1 MTQKNKLD
9 INNQEQN
16 KGKLTHF
23 NEAGEAH
30 MVDVHA
36 KDDTYR
42 VAKACGTIK
51 VNGAVYRAVSTGTAK
66 KGDVLARLYAG
77 DAAKFA
83 AAEEKFHSA
92 LTFAARRPQLPAL
105 VLARVDKDGV
115 TRF

>member
-1 MTQKNKLD
+1 MTQENELD
-9 INNQEQN
+9 INNQEKN

-51 VNGAVYRAVSTGTAK
+51 VNGAVYKAVSTA
-66 KGDVLARLYAG
+66 
-77 DAAKFA
+77 
-83 AAEEKFHSA
+83 
-92 LTFAARRPQLPAL
+92 QLKRAMCWQWRELRESWAQRTIPCL
-105 VLARVDKDGV
+105 FRSVMLLP
-115 TRF
+115 

>member
-1 MTQKNKLD
+1 MVKHIILWKLKEEFSEEEKKQIKAGIKEGLD

-42 VAKACGTIK
+42 
-51 VNGAVYRAVSTGTAK
+51 
-66 KGDVLARLYAG
+66 
-77 DAAKFA
+77 
-83 AAEEKFHSA
+83 
-92 LTFAARRPQLPAL
+92 ARRENVPRHILLWMHVWREARQLPEQVYL
-105 VLARVDKDGV
+105 GKGLQE
-115 TRF
+115 TEYL

>member
-1 MTQKNKLD
+1 MTQENGFD

-51 VNGAVYRAVSTGTAK
+51 VNGAVYKAVSTGTAK
-66 KGDVLARLYAG
+66 RAMCWQWRELRESWAQRTIPCSFRSVML
-77 DAAKFA
+77 
-83 AAEEKFHSA
+83 
-92 LTFAARRPQLPAL
+92 LP
-105 VLARVDKDGV
+105 
-115 TRF
+115 

>member
-1 MTQKNKLD
+1 MTQENELD

-23 NEAGEAH
+23 NEAGAAH

-51 VNGAVYRAVSTGTAK
+51 VNGAVYLSLIHILSLNTAAVTALQ
-66 KGDVLARLYAG
+66 G
-77 DAAKFA
+77 
-83 AAEEKFHSA
+83 
-92 LTFAARRPQLPAL
+92 
-105 VLARVDKDGV
+105 
-115 TRF
+115 